1 VVHVYDLVDWVTEA
15 GLTAGKSAA
24 KLVQAGKIA
33 ETATIPVRAGDNVR
47 YVVPHIMHPNNIV
60 DGKMRMQM
68 RVRQPI
74 EKPVWVE
81 VRSGDKLLQR
91 KGEPYARP
99 GEMVNITLKPA
110 LLDEVKSS
118 KELTIAVVER

>member
-1 VVHVYDLVDWVTEA
+1 
-15 GLTAGKSAA
+15 
-24 KLVQAGKIA
+24 
-33 ETATIPVRAGDNVR
+33 
-47 YVVPHIMHPNNIV
+47 
-60 DGKMRMQM
+60 MQM
-68 RVRQPI
+68 RVQQPI

-110 LLDEVKSS
+110 LLDEIKSS